1 MLNEFG
7 QLVFWL
13 IVIGLCVFLLWFF
26 IFKVKHLKTSNVYF
40 VDGGVKTGKSLIC
53 VMLAVKT
60 YRRNLIAYYIRLGLI
75 KFINLFRKSNA
86 TCRKNLFKHGSFK
99 GHPKLRLPE
108 RPMLYS
114 NMPLYKVKYNPL
126 TLDVLLGKFRL
137 PHKSVCLLDEATL
150 IADAM
155 LGMVTDKQKKERLDQ
170 INEALT
176 LFLKL
181 YGHMSHNGSVYF
193 NSQNV
198 SDLHWAFKRNTSCY
212 LYITKNRKFPF
223 FCLVQAREVIHD
235 ESRDI
240 VNNNI
245 GDVDDFDKPI
255 FVSKRWYKYY
265 DRFYLDVLSRD
276 LPLYVDYSVKKVN
289 PINRTL
295 IKEIVTLGNYKAIR
309 DYNEKMMKGGSNDEK
324 A

>member
-1 MLNEFG
+1 MSNFG
-7 QLVFWL
+7 QIVFFL
-13 IVIGLCVFLLWFF
+13 LCIGLVIFLLWFF

-53 VMLAVKT
+53 VMLAIKQ
-60 YRRNLIAYYIRLGLI
+60 YRRNLIRFYVGNAFIR
-75 KFINLFRKSNA
+75 FINLFKRK
-86 TCRKNLFKHGSFK
+86 RPL
-99 GHPKLRLPE
+99 KLIV

-126 TLDVLLGKFRL
+126 TLDIILGKVRI
-137 PHKSVCLLDEATL
+137 PYKSVCILDEATL
-150 IADAM
+150 IADSM
-155 LGMVTDKQKKERLDQ
+155 QGMITDKSKRERYDQ

-181 YGHMSHNGSVYF
+181 YGHATHNGFLVF

-198 SDLHWAFKRNTSCY
+198 VDLHFSFKRNTSTY
-212 LYITKNRKFPF
+212 LYLTKNRKFPF
-223 FCLVQAREVIHD
+223 FCLVQGREVIHD
-235 ESRDI
+235 EAHDI
-240 VNNNI
+240 INTQN
-245 GDVDDFDKPI
+245 GDLDNEDKPI

-265 DRFYLDVLSRD
+265 DRFYLDVLYRD

-289 PINRTL
+289 PVNRILIN
-295 IKEIVTLGNYKAIR
+295 EIVTLGNYKAIQN
-309 DYNEKMMKGGSNDEK
+309 YNEKVAKGGAINEK